1 MLSGK
6 DRLLEIVSIIKKY
19 DLLKNA
25 TPKNLRLAIEEAGP
39 TFIKLGQILASR
51 DDVIPKEY
59 CDELSHL
66 RNQVKPMSYEK
77 VLEILDREY
86 KGKTNEIFKSI
97 EKEPIGSAS
106 IAEVH
111 KAVLNDGSE
120 VVIKI
125 QRENIYDLMAM
136 DVRLLKKIID
146 LLKIDKIFDSVF
158 NFNDII
164 DEMFETAKEEMN
176 FLIEASHT
184 EEFYEKNKNILYIRS
199 PKVYKE
205 YTTSKSLVMEY
216 MSGIRINDFITL
228 DEHGYDRDEIGK
240 KLAANYIKQALDDG
254 YFHADPHTE
263 NLKIKDGKIIYLDF
277 GMMGRLS
284 KRDRELLSK
293 CILAILKDDVT
304 EVSHILLAF
313 GKTRGQVDH
322 MVLKNDIKRVLDK
335 NKSQDI
341 ADIDIKDFMNDFLV
355 MLSNNH
361 ISLPKDVTMLI
372 RGIIVLEGVLR
383 SVSPNINLM
392 QILSTHIKPDNIFD
406 EEKAK
411 RFLQKASQSGTDLVY
426 LPNEMLSFLKGVNS
440 GELRFNIELNDSKH
454 QMRNLEQLVHLCM
467 VTILDVAYIL
477 GTSLIVMQSNG
488 DLPFIFYVYLVLG
501 GICTVWIFYKMFT
514 SKIRNR
520 RR

>member
-6 DRLLEIVSIIKKY
+6 DRLFEIVGIIKKY
-19 DLLKNA
+19 NLLKNA
-25 TPKNLRLAIEEAGP
+25 TPENLRLAIEEAGP

-66 RNQVKPMSYEK
+66 RNQVRPMSYEK

-86 KGKTNEIFKSI
+86 KGKTSEIFKSI

-111 KAVLNDGSE
+111 KAVLNDGTE

-136 DVRLLKKIID
+136 DVKLLKKIID

-184 EEFYEKNKNILYIRS
+184 EEFYEKNKDILYIRS
-199 PKVYKE
+199 PKVYRE

-228 DEHGYDRDEIGK
+228 EKYGYDRDEIGK

-263 NLKIKDGKIIYLDF
+263 NLKIKDGKIVYLDF

-293 CILAILKDDVT
+293 CIIAILKDDVT

-313 GKTRGQVDH
+313 GKTRGQIDH
-322 MVLKNDIKRVLDK
+322 MVLKNDIKRVIEK

-341 ADIDIKDFMNDFLV
+341 AQIDIKDFMNDFLA

-361 ISLPKDVTMLI
+361 ISLPKDVTMLM

-383 SVSPNINLM
+383 VVSPKINLM
-392 QILSTHIKPDNIFD
+392 QILGTHIKPKNIFD
-406 EEKAK
+406 EEKVK
-411 RFLQKASQSGTDLVY
+411 NFLHKAGQSGTDLVY

-488 DLPFIFYVYLVLG
+488 DLPFIFYVYLLLG

-514 SKIRNR
+514 SRIRNR

>member
-86 KGKTNEIFKSI
+86 NGKTNEIFKSI
-97 EKEPIGSAS
+97 EEVPIGSAS

-111 KAVLNDGSE
+111 KAVLNDESE

-199 PKVYKE
+199 PKVYRE

-216 MSGIRINDFITL
+216 MDGIRINDFITL

-341 ADIDIKDFMNDFLV
+341 ADIDIKDFMNDFLA

>member
-1 MLSGK
+1 MFSSK
-6 DRLLEIVSIIKKY
+6 DRLLEIVRIIKKY
-19 DLLKNA
+19 DLIKNA
-25 TPKNLRLAIEEAGP
+25 TPENLRLAIEEAGP

-66 RNQVKPMSYEK
+66 RNQVKPMSYDK
-77 VLEILDREY
+77 VLEILDKEY
-86 KGKTNEIFKSI
+86 KGKTFDIFSSI
-97 EKEPIGSAS
+97 DEVPIGSAS

-111 KAVLNDGSE
+111 KAVLKDGTN

-125 QRENIYDLMAM
+125 QRENIYELMAM
-136 DVRLLKKIID
+136 DVKLLKKIVSI
-146 LLKIDKIFDSVF
+146 LKLDKVFDFIF

-184 EEFYEKNKNILYIRS
+184 EEFYEKNKNVLYIRS
-199 PKVYKE
+199 PKVYRE

-216 MSGIRINDFITL
+216 MDGIRINDYVSL
-228 DEHGYDRDEIGK
+228 EKNGYDRDEIGK
-240 KLAANYIKQALDDG
+240 KLAANYIKQALEDG
-254 YFHADPHTE
+254 YFHADPHVE

-284 KRDRELLSK
+284 KRDRDLLSQ
-293 CILAILKDDVT
+293 CIMAILKDDVT

-313 GKTRGQVDH
+313 GKTRGQIDH
-322 MVLKNDIKRVLDK
+322 MTLKNDIKRVLDK
-335 NKSQDI
+335 NKTQDI
-341 ADIDIKDFMNDFLV
+341 SDIDIKDFMNDFLA

-361 ISLPKDVTMLI
+361 ISLPKDVTMLM

-392 QILSTHIKPDNIFD
+392 QILSTHIKPNNMFD
-406 EEKAK
+406 ENKAK
-411 RFLQKASQSGTDLVY
+411 KFISEAAQSGTDIVY
-426 LPNEMLSFLKGVNS
+426 LPNEVLSFLKGVNS

-477 GTSLIVMQSNG
+477 GTSLIVMQSEG
-488 DLPFIFYVYLVLG
+488 DLPFIFYVYLILG
-501 GICTVWIFYKMFT
+501 GVCTVWIFYKMFT
-514 SKIRNR
+514 SKMRNR

>member
-1 MLSGK
+1 MLSSK
-6 DRLLEIVSIIKKY
+6 ERLFDIVRIIKKY

-25 TPKNLRLAIEEAGP
+25 TPLNLRLAIEEAGP

-66 RNQVKPMSYEK
+66 RNQVKPMTYDK

-86 KGKTNEIFKSI
+86 YGKTLEIFSKI
-97 EKEPIGSAS
+97 DEIPIGSAS

-111 KAVLNDGSE
+111 KAVLNNGDN
-120 VVIKI
+120 VVIKV
-125 QRENIYDLMAM
+125 QRENIYELMAM
-136 DVRLLKKIID
+136 DVKLLKKIID
-146 LLKIDKIFDSVF
+146 LLKIDKLFNSIF
-158 NFNDII
+158 NFKDII

-199 PKVYKE
+199 PKVYSE

-216 MSGIRINDFITL
+216 MDGISINDFDSL
-228 DEHGYDRDEIGK
+228 EKYGYDRDEIGK

-254 YFHADPHTE
+254 YFHADPHIE
-263 NLKIKDGKIIYLDF
+263 NLKIKDGKIVYLDF

-284 KRDRELLSK
+284 SRDRDLLSK
-293 CILAILKDDVT
+293 CITAIINDDVT
-304 EVSHILLAF
+304 EVAHILLAF
-313 GKTRGQVDH
+313 GKARGNTDY
-322 MVLKNDIKRVLDK
+322 MSLKNDIKRVLDK
-335 NKSQDI
+335 NKTQDI
-341 ADIDIKDFMNDFLV
+341 SDIDIKDFMNDFLA

-361 ISLPKDVTMLI
+361 ISLPKDVTMLM

-383 SVSPNINLM
+383 FVSPKINLTE
-392 QILSTHIKPDNIFD
+392 ILGTHIKPYKID
-406 EEKAK
+406 EDKVK
-411 RFLQKASQSGTDLVY
+411 KFLQKGVSSGTDLVY

-440 GELRFNIELNDSKH
+440 GELRFNIEINDSKH

-477 GTSLIVMQSNG
+477 GTSLIVMQSDG
-488 DLPFIFYVYLVLG
+488 DLPFIFYIYLIFG
-501 GICTVWIFYKMFT
+501 AICTIWIFYKMFT